1 MKGVELPINI
11 LVVVAIA
18 VIVLLGMVALYLI
31 GFNPISVTTAQDAA
45 NMSHYVI
52 FSREMISGLIA
63 VILSVVFAYVPKLR
77 VWFAGLESRTK
88 SYIMLGLLVVTSVT
102 VYLLADYGI
111 ILTYQ
116 PVTIFTL
123 FQVILTAIA
132 TNQGT
137 YMILPQTTDVA
148 EARDMR

>member
-1 MKGVELPINI
+1 MNQYVSFTPE
-11 LVVVAIA
+11 
-18 VIVLLGMVALYLI
+18 MV
-31 GFNPISVTTAQDAA
+31 T
-45 NMSHYVI
+45 
-52 FSREMISGLIA
+52 GLIA

-77 VWFAGLESRTK
+77 VWFAGLESRIK
-88 SYIMLGLLVVTSVT
+88 SYIMLGLLIVVSVT

-137 YMILPQTTDVA
+137 YMILPQTADVI